1 MAKENG
7 DLAGGEE
14 KEDEVRKRRGGDLKR
29 KVTKMEI
36 RREGRVEKKIRLKET
51 IGKGRKKKD

>member
-36 RREGRVEKKIRLKET
+36 RREGRVEKKIR
-51 IGKGRKKKD
+51 